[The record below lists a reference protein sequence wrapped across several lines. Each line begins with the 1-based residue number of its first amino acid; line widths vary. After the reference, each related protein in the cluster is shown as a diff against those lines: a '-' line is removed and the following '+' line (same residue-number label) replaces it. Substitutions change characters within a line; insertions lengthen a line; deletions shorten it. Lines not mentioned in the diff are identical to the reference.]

1 MHLNSFNEHLEI
13 YTSQHRNPCKNVQI
27 YIYQYLY
34 FFVQGEFMYKLCIKF
49 LGENSD
55 LKKKFLNIVENK
67 ESIPTYIECKV
78 QY

>member
-1 MHLNSFNEHLEI
+1 MNIWKLTQANTEI
-13 YTSQHRNPCKNVQI
+13 HVKMFR